1 MGILLPVRRLRG
13 CGDAGVRCGDPGGI
27 HPGGILAHCPSF
39 VYTIR
44 TVDVPRTTLPGARL
58 RTPSRPLYQRVK
70 DWVRERIAAGELAE
84 GDPVPSEED
93 LARELGISRLTVHR
107 ALRELM
113 LEGVLVRFRRRGTFV
128 AALVPQS
135 SAVTVEPIDVQVER
149 RGHRY
154 GARMV
159 ALDAVRAPP
168 EVAARL
174 QVRSGATVFHSR
186 LVHLENDVPIQYED
200 RFVNPRVV
208 PGYLQVDFS
217 HTTPAKYLQ
226 ENFPLREVEHT
237 IVAESADAGSANLL
251 DVAPD
256 SACLTIYRR
265 TWSGG
270 RVASYARLVHP
281 GERFRLFNRFRPG

>member
-1 MGILLPVRRLRG
+1 M
-13 CGDAGVRCGDPGGI
+13 DA
-27 HPGGILAHCPSF
+27 
-39 VYTIR
+39 
-44 TVDVPRTTLPGARL
+44 PRTPPSARL
-58 RTPSRPLYQRVK
+58 RTPARPLYQRVK
-70 DWVRERIAAGELAE
+70 DLVRERIAAGELAE

-93 LARELGISRLTVHR
+93 LARELGFSRLTVHR

-154 GARMV
+154 GARLV

-174 QVRSGATVFHSR
+174 QVRSGSTVFHSR

-217 HTTPAKYLQ
+217 RTTPAKYLQ

-237 IVAESADAGSANLL
+237 IVAESADAGSASLL
-251 DVAPD
+251 DVTPA

-265 TWSGG
+265 TWSGA

-281 GERFRLFNRFRPG
+281 GDRFRLFNRFRPG